1 VKEAAMA
8 GEWSPKAGVVQVVN
22 HYEDTRNS
30 PPRLQLFEE
39 RFTAYRVEP
48 GLVFFATE
56 DGAVVAYPTD
66 RINQLA
72 LDEKAD
78 LSA

>member
-1 VKEAAMA
+1 MA
-8 GEWSPKAGVVQVVN
+8 DEWNQKSGMVQVVN
-22 HYEDTRNS
+22 HYEETRNS
-30 PPRLQLFEE
+30 LPRLQLFEE

-48 GLVFFATE
+48 GLVFFVTE
-56 DGAVVAYPTD
+56 DGAVVAYPTE

-72 LDEKAD
+72 LDDKAE